1 MIGTGS
7 ISSRCQLDPDFYRK
21 PKSTMTTISP
31 TTPLRRFI
39 LAAVDSST
47 DDCLIWPGYKDCDG
61 YGKIE
66 VAGKTHIAHRLVLQL
81 VTGETGEGLDAAHTP
96 VICHTPA
103 CVNPRHL
110 RWATH
115 VENYADKHLDGT
127 MPDHRGEAHPGAV
140 LTEADV
146 LAIYRNAGGEYQRVL
161 AARYGVCRGA
171 VSKIQTGRRWA
182 HLTGATK
189 R

>member
-81 VTGETGEGLDAAHTP
+81 VTGETGVGLDAAHTP
-96 VICHTPA
+96 VICHAPA
-103 CVNPRHL
+103 CVNPQHL

-115 VENYADKHLDGT
+115 VENCADRHLDGT
-127 MPDHRGEAHPGAV
+127 DQRGEAHHRAV

-146 LAIYRNAGGEYQRVL
+146 LEIYRNAGGESQRVL
-161 AARYGVCRGA
+161 GARHGVSYSA
-171 VSKIQTGRRWA
+171 VCKIQTGRRWA
-182 HLTGATK
+182 WLTGATTL
-189 R
+189 